1 MVLKNNPDTTENSM
15 VNIINKDQLGSM
27 NEDKDL
33 NSII

>member
-1 MVLKNNPDTTENSM
+1 MVLKNKPDTTENSM